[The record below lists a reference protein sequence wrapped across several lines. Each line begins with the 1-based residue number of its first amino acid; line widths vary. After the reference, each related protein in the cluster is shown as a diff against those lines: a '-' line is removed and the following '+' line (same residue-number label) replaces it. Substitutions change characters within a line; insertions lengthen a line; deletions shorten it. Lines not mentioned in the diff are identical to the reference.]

1 MMVETDGREIV
12 SNFFLN
18 FIIWLAKFRW
28 LRDEHGNELIEN
40 VRSTHLLH
48 DRVFMYRP
56 QSNPSSPLL
65 SLPDLISAIEFPLE

>member
-12 SNFFLN
+12 SIFFLN